1 LVETHHNASLRVY
14 DNMGRL
20 VATLVDGQLQPGEYE
35 VLWDASNI
43 ASGVYFYRL
52 TTDNRQ
58 ITRKLVLL
66 K

>member
-1 LVETHHNASLRVY
+1 
-14 DNMGRL
+14 MGRL

-35 VLWDASNI
+35 VFWDASNM